1 MKYDVVIVGAGPAGL
16 AAALELSSTSLS
28 ILVVDKGKPIDGRVC
43 SSVDDF
49 CVDHPSCS
57 VTHGSGGAGLYSDGK
72 LCLDPS
78 VGGDISRFYPDAG
91 DLMERVVDMLSL
103 DGHRPVSKPV
113 NPGVASWKQAFGDA
127 GLDFKYYDVVR
138 LGLAERLRKVKRLE
152 GHLREKGVEF
162 LFDADARHISANRNY
177 CLSTSKGDFHCSYL
191 VVAPGKVGA
200 NWFQK
205 ECDGL
210 GVASRNNPLYVGVR
224 LELPRGVTS
233 ELAAVTDN
241 PRISLRFPNG
251 DFVKTHC
258 FSDKGRVVIADY
270 GGLKLVEGNYFE
282 DKESSNAAVN
292 IVMELK
298 LPEYVVPFDFSSR
311 FVQQVNSFGNGR
323 PVVQTVQ
330 DLFNFSAT
338 SKDSLKSLSFL
349 PTLYDCKGGDLSHLY
364 SVRFAD
370 RLSEFLKRVDRVLP
384 GFADGGNLVYAPFVE
399 WWMRKVS
406 VNRFF
411 EARPNLYAVGDGA
424 GMSQGIIAAGMQG
437 VACANGIKE
446 KIIS

>member
-1 MKYDVVIVGAGPAGL
+1 
-16 AAALELSSTSLS
+16 
-28 ILVVDKGKPIDGRVC
+28 
-43 SSVDDF
+43 
-49 CVDHPSCS
+49 
-57 VTHGSGGAGLYSDGK
+57 
-72 LCLDPS
+72 
-78 VGGDISRFYPDAG
+78 
-91 DLMERVVDMLSL
+91 
-103 DGHRPVSKPV
+103 
-113 NPGVASWKQAFGDA
+113 
-127 GLDFKYYDVVR
+127 
-138 LGLAERLRKVKRLE
+138 
-152 GHLREKGVEF
+152 
-162 LFDADARHISANRNY
+162 
-177 CLSTSKGDFHCSYL
+177 
-191 VVAPGKVGA
+191 
-200 NWFQK
+200 
-205 ECDGL
+205 
-210 GVASRNNPLYVGVR
+210 VR

-233 ELAAVTDN
+233 KLAEVTDN

-338 SKDSLKSLSFL
+338 SRDSLKSLSFL